1 MKLIHK
7 PVLGAALAFIS
18 TSAYAVE
25 GIDVSIFG
33 TVDVAVAHINGSGNS
48 TTGLSTGGANISR
61 VGLRGTTTDELDYGL
76 KASFWLEA
84 GIDVDTGNGKA
95 VGSNALQ
102 FNRRA
107 TVSLSGDFGEI
118 RLGRDDSA
126 TFLSTLIFDPFLT
139 NGVGGTMSFAMLG
152 APSVVNTGGAPIQI
166 SNAVSYFLPPN
177 IGGLYGQI
185 QAAAGESTST
195 PPAPRPPK
203 RQGDYYGLRLGWK
216 GGEFNSAIAAGR
228 LLGSTEKDD
237 LDIANVALAYNFGW
251 IRPIALWSMEERGTA
266 KITASQLG
274 MTAPLREKGVLK
286 ASVGYYNA
294 ANITA
299 PGRNADWNK
308 ISLGYAHNVSKILQ
322 LYGSVSFLENDSTG
336 TRDMGIQGLN
346 FPISQN
352 AMPPG
357 GHAYGIETGIR
368 LFF

>member
-1 MKLIHK
+1 MKSKSIHK
-7 PVLGAALAFIS
+7 TVLGAALALAS
-18 TSAYAVE
+18 TGAYAE
-25 GIDVSIFG
+25 GVDVTIFG
-33 TVDVAVAHINGSGNS
+33 TIDVAVAHINGSGKS

-61 VGLRGTTTDELDYGL
+61 VGLRGTTEELGDYGI
-76 KASFWLEA
+76 KGSFWLEA

-95 VGSNALQ
+95 QNNSNALQ

-152 APSVVNTGGAPIQI
+152 IPGVVDTGGAPIQI
-166 SNAVSYFLPPN
+166 SNAISYFLPEN
-177 IGGLYGQI
+177 LGGVYGQFQI
-185 QAAAGESTST
+185 AEGEDATN
-195 PPAPRPPK
+195 K
-203 RQGDYYGLRLGWK
+203 RQGDYRGLRLGWK

-228 LLGSTEKDD
+228 LLGSTEKND

-251 IRPIALWSMEERGTA
+251 IRPILLGTMEERDTA
-266 KITASQLG
+266 RITAVQLG
-274 MTAPLREKGVLK
+274 ITVPLRKSGVLK
-286 ASVGYYNA
+286 ASIGHYEVKNVL
-294 ANITA
+294 NP

-308 ISLGYAHNVSKILQ
+308 FSLGYGYNFSKNLQ
-322 LYGSVSFLENDSTG
+322 VYYSISFLENDGTG
-336 TRDMGIQGLN
+336 RRDISIQGLN
-346 FPISQN
+346 FPSQN
-352 AMPPG
+352 GMPPG

>member
-1 MKLIHK
+1 MKSIHK
-7 PVLGAALAFIS
+7 SVLGAALALAS
-18 TSAYAVE
+18 TAAYAEGVDVE
-25 GIDVSIFG
+25 IFG
-33 TVDVAVAHINGSGNS
+33 TIDVAVAHISGSGKS

-61 VGLRGTTTDELDYGL
+61 VGLRGNTEELGDYGL
-76 KASFWLEA
+76 KAGFWLEA
-84 GIDVDTGNGKA
+84 GIDVDTGNGKSQN
-95 VGSNALQ
+95 GNALQ

-152 APSVVNTGGAPIQI
+152 APGVVNTGGAPIQI

-185 QAAAGESTST
+185 QAAAGES
-195 PPAPRPPK
+195 ANNK
-203 RQGDYYGLRLGWK
+203 REGDYYGLRLGWK
-216 GGEFNSAIAAGR
+216 GGEFNSAISAGR
-228 LLGSTEKDD
+228 LLGATEKQD

-251 IRPIALWSMEERGTA
+251 IRPILLATMEERDTA
-266 KITASQLG
+266 KITAVQLG
-274 MTAPLREKGVLK
+274 MTVPLRKSGVLK
-286 ASVGYYNA
+286 ASVGHYEA
-294 ANITA
+294 KNILN

-308 ISLGYAHNVSKILQ
+308 FSLGYGYNFSKQLQ
-322 LYGSVSFLENDSTG
+322 VYGTLSFLENDGTG
-336 TRDMGIQGLN
+336 TRDIGIQGLN
-346 FPISQN
+346 FPMSQN
-352 AMPPG
+352 DMPPG